1 MLFEQIITFE
11 LLLRSFLLH
20 SRWWKDAAT
29 SISSSQVFVWYLNNN
44 WTCCIL
50 FLLIMCVSFSLNFWY
65 LHQCATITNLRGNEG
80 EKQSNCVIKLE
91 NGIEPFVIRYQSE
104 SNRLICMEMCTESAE
119 SNRSNLQL
127 NYTRNDVTGN
137 GGIEPHKLES
147 TVMICKLRRMSRK
160 NLCRNFLWC
169 KDDIRCRRLSRIL
182 TGIEPVELMMCW
194 RCSPSNVLISCY
206 DVISIVVL

>member
-1 MLFEQIITFE
+1 
-11 LLLRSFLLH
+11 
-20 SRWWKDAAT
+20 
-29 SISSSQVFVWYLNNN
+29 
-44 WTCCIL
+44 
-50 FLLIMCVSFSLNFWY
+50 MCVSFSLNFWY

-147 TVMICKLRRMSRK
+147 TVMICKLRRNEQKESMSE
-160 NLCRNFLWC
+160 FFM
-169 KDDIRCRRLSRIL
+169 
-182 TGIEPVELMMCW
+182 V
-194 RCSPSNVLISCY
+194 
-206 DVISIVVL
+206 